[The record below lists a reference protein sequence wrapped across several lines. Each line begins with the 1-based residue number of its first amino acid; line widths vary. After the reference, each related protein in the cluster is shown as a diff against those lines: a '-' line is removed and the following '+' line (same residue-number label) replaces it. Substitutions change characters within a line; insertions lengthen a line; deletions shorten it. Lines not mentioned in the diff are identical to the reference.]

1 MDEREIGC
9 MCTVQA
15 PEALGTTRPD
25 AMRLRD
31 RLFFEHG
38 IEVQVHA
45 RAGRLWVRVSAQAYN
60 EFGDVE
66 ALGRAI
72 RP

>member
-1 MDEREIGC
+1 
-9 MCTVQA
+9 
-15 PEALGTTRPD
+15 
-25 AMRLRD
+25 MRLRD